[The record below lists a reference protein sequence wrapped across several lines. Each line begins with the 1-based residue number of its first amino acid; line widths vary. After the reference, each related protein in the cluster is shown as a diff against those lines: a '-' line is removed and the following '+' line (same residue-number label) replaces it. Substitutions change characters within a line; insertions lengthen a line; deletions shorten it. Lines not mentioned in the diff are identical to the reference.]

1 MRCVRCEEKDALVPG
16 GYCADCLGEVHTEVE
31 FGFFRFQEYLT
42 RWSEFDAW
50 CAANGRAA

>member
-1 MRCVRCEEKDALVPG
+1 MPG